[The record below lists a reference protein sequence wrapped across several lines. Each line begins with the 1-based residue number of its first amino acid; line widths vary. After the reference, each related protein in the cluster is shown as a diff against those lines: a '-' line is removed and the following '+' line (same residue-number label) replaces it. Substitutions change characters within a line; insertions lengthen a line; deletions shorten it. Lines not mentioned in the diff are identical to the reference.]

1 MHYLFTFLLFGI
13 FSLSN
18 SLNAQSESQQQ
29 PIHQVIEA
37 QNPVLKPSDDLKQ
50 KLANID
56 EHIQSIDTKVAHI
69 RSKEETHQKALQ
81 DNYYERMDKIKK
93 SLLERGAALIQEM
106 ESKSE

>member
-1 MHYLFTFLLFGI
+1 MYYLFIFLLFGF
-13 FSLSN
+13 FSWSN
-18 SLNAQSESQQQ
+18 YALAQSDIQQQ
-29 PIHQVIEA
+29 QSNQVIET
-37 QNPVLKPSDDLKQ
+37 QIPVLNSSEDVKQ

-56 EHIQSIDTKVAHI
+56 EHIRSIDIKAAHI

-93 SLLERGAALIQEM
+93 SLLERRAVLLQEM